1 MIGPVTRGA
10 LGFAIALGTS
20 ALLAAPAQAL
30 VFNAVLGPEA
40 AGATGSGTAS
50 LTIDELTNLMAI
62 QVDFQGLSGNTSVSH
77 IHGPT
82 ASPFAGNAGVMT
94 TTPTFNGFPTGVKFG
109 TYSTTLNLLLA
120 TTYGSAFLTA
130 NGNSVPVA
138 RNAFLAALASNK
150 AYLNIHTTAFPGGEI
165 RGFFMQQVP
174 GPLPVLGIGAALA
187 WSRRLRRRLA
197 ANAT

>member
-82 ASPFAGNAGVMT
+82 PRSLSHITPPPTSPQT
-94 TTPTFNGFPTGVKFG
+94 
-109 TYSTTLNLLLA
+109 
-120 TTYGSAFLTA
+120 
-130 NGNSVPVA
+130 
-138 RNAFLAALASNK
+138 ASN
-150 AYLNIHTTAFPGGEI
+150 
-165 RGFFMQQVP
+165 
-174 GPLPVLGIGAALA
+174 LP
-187 WSRRLRRRLA
+187 RFQ
-197 ANAT
+197 